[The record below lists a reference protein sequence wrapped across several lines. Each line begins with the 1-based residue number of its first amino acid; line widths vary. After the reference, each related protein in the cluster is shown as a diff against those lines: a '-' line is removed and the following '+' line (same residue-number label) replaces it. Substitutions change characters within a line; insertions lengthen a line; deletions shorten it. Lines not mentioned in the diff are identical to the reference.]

1 MRAFIEAAPRSWK
14 DILEEYIGQNSGRL
28 LAYGNLRAELGRL
41 MEAPH
46 FPTPSRPTVI
56 SSVTPR
62 RRPTIVGTTS
72 TDPPDRQERTNTM
85 VGPYEKR
92 TRDLPAPVAVSRT
105 TGHRDCC
112 GAAVPSLGC
121 LHNGGRADRQEDDQ
135 DRRERS
141 LLGLIR

>member
-92 TRDLPAPVAVSRT
+92 TAISLHPWRFRARQAIATVAELLSR
-105 TGHRDCC
+105 
-112 GAAVPSLGC
+112 L
-121 LHNGGRADRQEDDQ
+121 
-135 DRRERS
+135 
-141 LLGLIR
+141 